1 MELLSSIDTMSLAE
15 LRKILHDNDVKET
28 CSSKKEL
35 ILQVSDVLQ
44 TNMMIHELLSETSE
58 SPKCK
63 ESSDSLSDPLSD
75 SLPSE
80 RDSLRDQQDKEYQES
95 LQLDLAKQSQ
105 QVESIEELTEELTE
119 ELSAEDLRA
128 KRLLYYSQ

>member
-15 LRKILHDNDVKET
+15 LRKILRDNDVKET

-35 ILQVSDVLQ
+35 MLQVSDVLQ

-58 SPKCK
+58 SHEPQECK
-63 ESSDSLSDPLSD
+63 ESSDSLSS
-75 SLPSE
+75 SE

-95 LQLDLAKQSQ
+95 LQMDLAKQSQ
-105 QVESIEELTEELTE
+105 QVESIEELTEELTV
-119 ELSAEDLRA
+119 EDLRA

>member
-15 LRKILHDNDVKET
+15 LRKILRDNDVKET

-63 ESSDSLSDPLSD
+63 ESSDSQ
-75 SLPSE
+75 PSE

-105 QVESIEELTEELTE
+105 QVESIEELTEEL
-119 ELSAEDLRA
+119 SAEDLRA

>member
-15 LRKILHDNDVKET
+15 LRKILRDNDVKET

-58 SPKCK
+58 SSKCK
-63 ESSDSLSDPLSD
+63 ESSDPLSNPQ
-75 SLPSE
+75 PSE

>member
-15 LRKILHDNDVKET
+15 LRKILRDNDVKET

-44 TNMMIHELLSETSE
+44 TNMMIHDLLSETKE
-58 SPKCK
+58 SPNCK
-63 ESSDSLSDPLSD
+63 ESSDPLSD
-75 SLPSE
+75 SLSDSQPSE

-95 LQLDLAKQSQ
+95 IQLDLAKQSQ
-105 QVESIEELTEELTE
+105 QVESIEELTEELT
-119 ELSAEDLRA
+119 AEDLRA

>member
-15 LRKILHDNDVKET
+15 LRKILRDNDVKET

-35 ILQVSDVLQ
+35 ILQVSEVLQ

-63 ESSDSLSDPLSD
+63 ESSDPLSK
-75 SLPSE
+75 SQPSE

-105 QVESIEELTEELTE
+105 QVESIEELTEEL
-119 ELSAEDLRA
+119 SAEDLRA

>member
-15 LRKILHDNDVKET
+15 LRKILRDNDVKET

-63 ESSDSLSDPLSD
+63 ESSDPLSK
-75 SLPSE
+75 SQPSE

-105 QVESIEELTEELTE
+105 QVESIEELTEEL
-119 ELSAEDLRA
+119 SAEDLRA